1 MFFTAFLMGL
11 VGSLH
16 CVGMCGP
23 LTLLLPQSQ
32 QISPRYII
40 GRGLYNL
47 GRIFTYASLGLLVGL
62 LGQQSTFFVS
72 LKIISIVLGLALIA
86 FVIMPQRWF
95 NSSGM
100 MARFTGKLKNAIKQ
114 TFELSYFGG
123 QLSFGLINGL
133 LPCGLVYAALSG
145 AFLTLDPWL
154 GAGFMGLFGLGTL
167 PLMYTVS
174 LSAGYIKK
182 LLGKHSLKIISATYL
197 LIGSWL
203 VVRGFIF
210 DTPQLHGYNVNEL
223 IQLCKAPFH

>member
-23 LTLLLPQSQ
+23 LTLLLPQDQ
-32 QISPRYII
+32 KISFKYVL
-40 GRGLYNL
+40 GRSFYNL
-47 GRIFTYASLGLLVGL
+47 GRMFTYASLGLMIGL
-62 LGQQSTFFVS
+62 LGQQSTFFIS
-72 LKIISIVLGLALIA
+72 LKVISVVLGIALIG
-86 FVIMPQRWF
+86 FVVIPQRWF
-95 NSSGM
+95 NASGI
-100 MARFTGKLKNAIKQ
+100 MARFTGKLKSSIKR
-114 TFELSYFGG
+114 TFELSYLGG
-123 QLSFGLINGL
+123 QLSFGIINGL

-145 AFLTLDPWL
+145 AFLTLDPFL
-154 GAGFMGLFGLGTL
+154 GAGFMVFFGLGTI
-167 PLMYTVS
+167 PLMLTVS

-203 VVRGFIF
+203 IIRGFIF

-223 IQLCKAPFH
+223 IEICKAPFH